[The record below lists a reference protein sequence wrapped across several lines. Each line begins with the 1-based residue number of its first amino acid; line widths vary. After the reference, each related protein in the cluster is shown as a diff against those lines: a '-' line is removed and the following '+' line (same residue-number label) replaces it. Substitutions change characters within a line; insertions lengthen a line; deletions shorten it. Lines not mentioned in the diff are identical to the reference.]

1 MLATADLRTKTNALG
16 ATIFLFSELYG
27 KRIVQLFKSKK
38 ESNSKKYFNAFYS
51 KPGLKKNKNKKQSH
65 KGEGCTE
72 KPRIGGEGSP
82 GTVCAVVR
90 GIRPGVACPN
100 TSQPGCRR
108 ITAATSKSRKRSNL
122 KTTSL
127 NRENLK

>member
-1 MLATADLRTKTNALG
+1 MLFIQNP
-16 ATIFLFSELYG
+16 
-27 KRIVQLFKSKK
+27 V
-38 ESNSKKYFNAFYS
+38 
-51 KPGLKKNKNKKQSH
+51 LKKNKNKKQLH

-72 KPRIGGEGSP
+72 KPRIGGGGSP

-100 TSQPGCRR
+100 TTSQPGCRR